1 VNTDRCTLLIARVG
15 RERFAF
21 DVAGIDEAADAVA
34 LESVP
39 QLPAGA
45 MGLLRWR
52 GVAHT
57 VWSPERALHVSV
69 ESPATVLFI
78 RSGAGRVA
86 VAVDDVEDL
95 VTLPRSAIRALAGID
110 EGAGLVLGGIRVG
123 NSFATVVDPGLLAGV
138 LGGARALAPPG
149 SAR

>member
-1 VNTDRCTLLIARVG
+1 MNADRVTLLIARVG

-21 DVAGIDEAADAVA
+21 DVAGIDEAADAGA
-34 LESVP
+34 LESAP
-39 QLPAGA
+39 RLPAGA

-52 GVAHT
+52 GVAYT
-57 VWSPERALHVSV
+57 VWSPERALQVRV
-69 ESPATVLFI
+69 ESATTVLFI
-78 RSGAGRVA
+78 RCATGRVA

-95 VTLPRSAIRALAGID
+95 VTLPWSAVSAMGGID

-123 NSFATVVDPGLLAGV
+123 NSFATVVDSGVVAELLSRAHAPAG
-138 LGGARALAPPG
+138 AG